1 MKITSPKYKYKYYR
15 KGNSTWLWLIRN
27 HCRRGKTYQAVVVL
41 RRLRRTKEAEHLA
54 DQDQNQVLIQ
64 SQTKKKVN
72 NQKNKVFAAG
82 TKETDK
88 SFLKGQ
94 NVCKTF
100 QLFKTPMSWLEKF
113 GKGNFKQELLSNWR
127 KQLLGISKATI
138 LVFLHEWGGCTV
150 LLQHSILILI
160 QGGQWRCH
168 WSW

>member
-1 MKITSPKYKYKYYR
+1 M
-15 KGNSTWLWLIRN
+15 
-27 HCRRGKTYQAVVVL
+27 VVL
-41 RRLRRTKEAEHLA
+41 RRLGRTKEAEHLA

-64 SQTKKKVN
+64 SQVKKKVN

-113 GKGNFKQELLSNWR
+113 GKSNFKQELLR

-138 LVFLHEWGGCTV
+138 FVFLHEWGGCTV

-160 QGGQWRCH
+160 QGGH
-168 WSW
+168 WPMTMSLIMIKSIFSAVIMMITVTIIMILTN